1 VIGRWLSAAKEVVM
15 LSFAPN
21 ATKYFTPKEL
31 LEAGSSVGRLDQ
43 QRRHDM
49 ATFASEDVVGP
60 ASGQC
65 IHGFYANSLFHQA
78 AQKSGWR
85 KAQARPTAEKDQFWV
100 VAGEL
105 LKVLSMEV
113 FKACAIPL
121 YQLPTGTDD
130 DAAFNFFAQAVS
142 A

>member
-1 VIGRWLSAAKEVVM
+1 M

-21 ATKYFTPKEL
+21 ATDYFTLKEL
-31 LEAGSSVGRLDQ
+31 LGAGSSVGGFDQ
-43 QRRHDM
+43 QRRHDV

-65 IHGFYANSLFHQA
+65 VHGFYANALGHQA

-85 KAQARPTAEKDQFWV
+85 EAQTRPTAEKDQFWV

-105 LKVLSMEV
+105 VKVLSTEV

-121 YQLPTGTDD
+121 DQLPAGTDD
-130 DAAFNFFAQAVS
+130 DAAFNFFAYAVS